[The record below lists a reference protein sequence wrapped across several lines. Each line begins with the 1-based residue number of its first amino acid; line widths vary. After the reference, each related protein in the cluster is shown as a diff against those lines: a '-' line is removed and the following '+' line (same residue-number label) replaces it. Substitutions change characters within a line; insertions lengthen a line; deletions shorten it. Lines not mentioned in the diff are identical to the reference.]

1 MNLAGSAGPRAPRGG
16 RPLVVGGLVALG
28 VSMLATPA
36 SAAPAAPE
44 RTAVIVQLSAASDPA
59 AESRRAA
66 ADGGSVSHVYR
77 NVFRG
82 FAGEF
87 TDRAIARLRAN
98 PNVELV
104 ESDGVATAVAAGT
117 QTNPP
122 WGLDRV
128 DEPTLPLDGA
138 YTYPADGGGV
148 TAYVIDTGIASHT
161 EFGARLTGGYSAIPD
176 RRGTT
181 DCNGH
186 GTHVAGTLGGTTY
199 GVAKR
204 SRLVPVRVLD
214 CRGSGAWSGVVAG
227 IDWAVGDHQT
237 GQPAVANMSLGGGAV
252 QSVDDAV
259 QRLVADG
266 VTVAVAAGNESV
278 DARTTSPA
286 RVPEALTVGATDSA
300 DRQASFSNYGPA
312 LDIYAPGV
320 NITSAWLR
328 GGTNTI
334 SGTSMASPHV
344 AGAAAVLL
352 SQNGTLSPAGV
363 AAELDRVATRG
374 VVEGEGVG
382 SPDELLRVVALGGTP

>member
-1 MNLAGSAGPRAPRGG
+1 
-16 RPLVVGGLVALG
+16 
-28 VSMLATPA
+28 
-36 SAAPAAPE
+36 
-44 RTAVIVQLSAASDPA
+44 
-59 AESRRAA
+59 
-66 ADGGSVSHVYR
+66 
-77 NVFRG
+77 
-82 FAGEF
+82 
-87 TDRAIARLRAN
+87 
-98 PNVELV
+98 
-104 ESDGVATAVAAGT
+104 
-117 QTNPP
+117 
-122 WGLDRV
+122 
-128 DEPTLPLDGA
+128 
-138 YTYPADGGGV
+138 
-148 TAYVIDTGIASHT
+148 
-161 EFGARLTGGYSAIPD
+161 
-176 RRGTT
+176 
-181 DCNGH
+181 
-186 GTHVAGTLGGTTY
+186 
-199 GVAKR
+199 
-204 SRLVPVRVLD
+204 
-214 CRGSGAWSGVVAG
+214 
-227 IDWAVGDHQT
+227 
-237 GQPAVANMSLGGGAV
+237 MSLGGGAV

-363 AAELDRVATRG
+363 AAELDRVASRG

-382 SPDELLRVVALGGTP
+382 SPDELLRVVAFGGTP